1 MKAARIEFTKDE
13 IEINHKI
20 YMERIARYK
29 KHGINHEKLR
39 KKIIN
44 ELPGNTKSVLEIGN
58 SFADIVIFNQL

>member
-29 KHGINHEKLR
+29 KHGINHEELKKL
-39 KKIIN
+39 
-44 ELPGNTKSVLEIGN
+44 
-58 SFADIVIFNQL
+58 